1 MIIVTR
7 TAYSLARLLVNSF
20 AAGAV
25 LYLIYA
31 LLELLPIILKCA
43 DKAKID
49 LATFRQSKSAAKRK
63 GILSASCDFTVCV
76 IATCAVCVLLFLYN
90 NGQFRLI
97 TVAALALG
105 FYCARL
111 LLSEALTFIIEIIAF
126 YLLKLIF
133 TVSFPLLWSINLLVK
148 VVRRILKGL
157 QRKHKLSLMKKYT
170 KQKFDK
176 LDKLTEFGLIDE
188 SFKEWLK

>member
-43 DKAKID
+43 DKAKVS

-63 GILSASCDFTVCV
+63 GILPASCDFTVCI

-97 TVAALALG
+97 TLSALALG

-133 TVSFPLLWSINLLVK
+133 TVSFPLLWSIDLLVK
-148 VVRRILKGL
+148 VVRRIIKGL